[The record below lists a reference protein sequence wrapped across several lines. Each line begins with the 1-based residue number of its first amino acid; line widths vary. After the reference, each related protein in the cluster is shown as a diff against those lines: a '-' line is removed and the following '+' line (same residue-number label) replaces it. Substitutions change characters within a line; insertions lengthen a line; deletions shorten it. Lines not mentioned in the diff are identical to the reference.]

1 MTFCGCSGSPPESES
16 PAFDAGVVEVG
27 DDTVGHLSGK
37 RHTGVHPPGAFVVAA
52 GALVD
57 AAGDKQG
64 AAGAGAVDDVDGVV
78 LVIIHF
84 HFSINAIA
92 ALAAL
97 THPSHVLNVR
107 SRGFLRLP
115 PCSDVNCFA
124 KTKECGHFWRRCARP
139 SYNSGSGS
147 PDKALRAAIRE
158 RLLSGQT
165 ATGPVPSPRWG
176 EGEGLNQLELT
187 NLPIAQVLHAAL
199 HFFLL
204 AGVERPRVRAAEITA
219 HPAGNGNAGGVVVT
233 AFRAGKALAGALEL
247 AGKTALV
254 ALIDRRIGPVVRH
267 VLIAVIP
274 HVFQRLE
281 VMLDIRVLAVA
292 NEPPLASGGY
302 GASKSI
308 LSYGL
313 TFFSTSRWKL
323 LV

>member
-1 MTFCGCSGSPPESES
+1 MAKRLRGWSLLP
-16 PAFDAGVVEVG
+16 VG
-27 DDTVGHLSGK
+27 
-37 RHTGVHPPGAFVVAA
+37 
-52 GALVD
+52 
-57 AAGDKQG
+57 
-64 AAGAGAVDDVDGVV
+64 
-78 LVIIHF
+78 
-84 HFSINAIA
+84 
-92 ALAAL
+92 
-97 THPSHVLNVR
+97 
-107 SRGFLRLP
+107 
-115 PCSDVNCFA
+115 
-124 KTKECGHFWRRCARP
+124 
-139 SYNSGSGS
+139 
-147 PDKALRAAIRE
+147 
-158 RLLSGQT
+158 
-165 ATGPVPSPRWG
+165 G

-199 HFFLL
+199 HLFLL

-219 HPAGNGNAGGVVVT
+219 HPAGNGNAGGIVVT

>member
-1 MTFCGCSGSPPESES
+1 MYAP
-16 PAFDAGVVEVG
+16 G
-27 DDTVGHLSGK
+27 D
-37 RHTGVHPPGAFVVAA
+37 PFVCR
-52 GALVD
+52 L
-57 AAGDKQG
+57 
-64 AAGAGAVDDVDGVV
+64 
-78 LVIIHF
+78 
-84 HFSINAIA
+84 
-92 ALAAL
+92 AL
-97 THPSHVLNVR
+97 TLIALRKRR
-107 SRGFLRLP
+107 SAAI
-115 PCSDVNCFA
+115 S
-124 KTKECGHFWRRCARP
+124 WRRCARP
-139 SYNSGSGS
+139 GYNSGSGS

-158 RLLSGQT
+158 KAHWS
-165 ATGPVPSPRWG
+165 
-176 EGEGLNQLELT
+176 LT
-187 NLPIAQVLHAAL
+187 NLPITQVLHAAL